1 MANCNSL
8 VRTVQTVG
16 VLLGVLLGCRRRM
29 AVVVPR
35 AVAVAGCDS
44 PYLPVHEGARWTY
57 DVRYEGM
64 PTPNDA
70 GTVDGRFSQA
80 ITRVHPG
87 GFEMEQRWPYVTQT
101 VPWACRA
108 DGLVPLQRGGPATQS
123 SLEGNGTMTFTT
135 ESVEGVAIPIPWPS
149 LGGSWNVLYRVRGE
163 ARSPTGAQVVSRS
176 VYASTFT
183 VAAYESVVVAGR
195 TYDTVRLRVTNTI
208 HTDVTASDRPG
219 RSTSTLTE
227 EGSSWYAAGVGW
239 VRSAL
244 TTHGPRGEPVQSVTE
259 LYRFAPGE

>member
-1 MANCNSL
+1 MAYCNAV

-16 VLLGVLLGCRRRM
+16 VLLGVLVGCRRGT
-29 AVVVPR
+29 AVVARRPSP
-35 AVAVAGCDS
+35 VAACES
-44 PYLPVHEGARWTY
+44 PYLPVREGARWTY
-57 DVRYEGM
+57 DVSYEGM
-64 PTPNDA
+64 PTANDA

-101 VPWACRA
+101 IPWACRA
-108 DGLVPLQRGGPATQS
+108 DGLVPLQRGGQATQS
-123 SLEGNGTMTFTT
+123 SLEGNGNMTFTT

-149 LGGSWNVLYRVRGE
+149 LGGSWNVVYRVRGE
-163 ARSPTGAQVVSRS
+163 ARSPTGAQVTSHS
-176 VYASTFT
+176 VYASTYT
-183 VAAYESVVVAGR
+183 VAAYESVLVEGR
-195 TYDTVRLRVTNTI
+195 TYDAVRLRVTNTI
-208 HTDVTASDRPG
+208 HTEVTASDRPG

-227 EGSSWYAAGVGW
+227 EGSSWYAADVGW

-259 LYRFAPGE
+259 LYRFAHGE